1 VNRGNGAGFKGRTQ
15 AFCAFATPLLSCEAF
30 TKETLCTYTSFLH
43 YSYLKNYQPK
53 GRQRN

>member
-30 TKETLCTYTSFLH
+30 TKETLCIYTSFLH
-43 YSYLKNYQPK
+43 YSYLKNYQPE
-53 GRQRN
+53 GR